1 MIPQTAAPP
10 PGTGG
15 VQREIY
21 CSSGF
26 ANSTRTFFE
35 TQPQLSPI
43 PRLGYKFWVTENIG
57 NLGKSREAVS
67 LKRGSCT
74 DIPHSKARDFYPK
87 LAQVG
92 KGVIEGEV
100 ISPTKRNC

>member
-26 ANSTRTFFE
+26 ANSTPSFTRHPSPQFNTHSEHFMLCFVVYIIKSFSLPTCRPAPAGTFPITPVYRKEKKGHFE
-35 TQPQLSPI
+35 NLFVSHLLTNFVKM
-43 PRLGYKFWVTENIG
+43 RL
-57 NLGKSREAVS
+57 
-67 LKRGSCT
+67 
-74 DIPHSKARDFYPK
+74 
-87 LAQVG
+87 
-92 KGVIEGEV
+92 
-100 ISPTKRNC
+100 

>member
-26 ANSTRTFFE
+26 ANSTPSFTRHPSPQFNTHSEHFMLCFVVYIIKSFSLPTCRPAPAGTFPI
-35 TQPQLSPI
+35 TPVYRKWGRALSM
-43 PRLGYKFWVTENIG
+43 
-57 NLGKSREAVS
+57 AVS
-67 LKRGSCT
+67 VPVCR
-74 DIPHSKARDFYPK
+74 
-87 LAQVG
+87 
-92 KGVIEGEV
+92 
-100 ISPTKRNC
+100 SPLSMT